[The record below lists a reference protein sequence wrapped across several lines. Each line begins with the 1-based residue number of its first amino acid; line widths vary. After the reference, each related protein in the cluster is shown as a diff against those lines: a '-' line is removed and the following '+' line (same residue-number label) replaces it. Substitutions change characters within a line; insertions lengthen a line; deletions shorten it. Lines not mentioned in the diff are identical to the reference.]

1 MARCHMDIAE
11 WRKQIDAIDCQ
22 IVELVSQRAAA
33 ARAIGELKR
42 DLTLPVY
49 EPERERAIFENISRC
64 NRGPL
69 DDAEMA
75 KIFERIIDVMRS
87 LQRRALEEHT
97 RAQSQAATR
106 NQP

>member
-1 MARCHMDIAE
+1 MARFHMDIAE
-11 WRKQIDAIDCQ
+11 WRRRIDAVDCQ
-22 IVELVSQRAAA
+22 LVELISQRAVA

-42 DLTLPVY
+42 DLTLPIY
-49 EPERERAIFENISRC
+49 EPERERAIFDNISRC

-69 DDAEMA
+69 EDAEMA

-87 LQRRALEEHT
+87 LQRRALEEHL
-97 RAQSQAATR
+97 RAHSQAATR